1 MHSELYRKYYFDVS
15 LLKNIWSEP
24 ENTFSIFFR
33 AYGLN
38 GLFSE
43 SHWTPPS
50 CIVTTPAPTTTLA
63 PDDTTTT
70 AEAGVVSTTESLA
83 EKMDLIQAENDR
95 LQAKI
100 DGLKQ
105 EYEKIGLQVFVAFKE
120 NFFQSLEEFIISRK
134 GGDQGISL
142 ASDGNST
149 EPMFG

>member
-1 MHSELYRKYYFDVS
+1 M
-15 LLKNIWSEP
+15 
-24 ENTFSIFFR
+24 
-33 AYGLN
+33 
-38 GLFSE
+38 
-43 SHWTPPS
+43 
-50 CIVTTPAPTTTLA
+50 TTPAPTTTLA